1 MIYNINSFHV
11 LAGIGL
17 NIDNEKPT
25 TCLNAVLRELCVG
38 AYQFSRQEVLAAFFN
53 KFEKF
58 YDLFIN
64 QGKYVLNNCYN
75 VFSIN
80 SMSLQWSMCHFLC

>member
-1 MIYNINSFHV
+1 MCVIDNINSFDV

-25 TCLNAVLRELCVG
+25 TCLNAILRELCVG
-38 AYQFSRQEVLAAFFN
+38 SYQFSRQDMLAAFFN
-53 KFEKF
+53 KFEEL

-64 QGKYVLNNCYN
+64 QGKYV
-75 VFSIN
+75 F
-80 SMSLQWSMCHFLC
+80 

>member
-1 MIYNINSFHV
+1 MCVIYNINSFHV

-64 QGKYVLNNCYN
+64 QGKYVL
-75 VFSIN
+75 
-80 SMSLQWSMCHFLC
+80 

>member
-1 MIYNINSFHV
+1 VFVIDNIISFDV

-25 TCLNAVLRELCVG
+25 TCLTAVLRELCVG
-38 AYQFSRQEVLAAFFN
+38 AYQFSRQDILAAFFN

-58 YDLFIN
+58 YDVFIN
-64 QGKYVLNNCYN
+64 QGKYV
-75 VFSIN
+75 
-80 SMSLQWSMCHFLC
+80 FL